1 MTWYQKMAA
10 VMFFVI
16 GFHMDP
22 FDGRTLFYQPDSA
35 QVTRTIGQIEAY
47 LRVGNVEGAKAKIEG
62 LRKMD
67 PQNPFIGLLEKKLA
81 EARPQMIAPVVG
93 RLPSSLRDVIYDSVL
108 IAQSGQCQKAK
119 EGLKPVR
126 RYLASAESDLILEK
140 VAKLCSE
147 AATSKSFDK

>member
-1 MTWYQKMAA
+1 
-10 VMFFVI
+10 MFFVI
-16 GFHMDP
+16 GFQMDP

-81 EARPQMIAPVVG
+81 IHASPKTSTP
-93 RLPSSLRDVIYDSVL
+93 RL
-108 IAQSGQCQKAK
+108 K
-119 EGLKPVR
+119 
-126 RYLASAESDLILEK
+126 
-140 VAKLCSE
+140 
-147 AATSKSFDK
+147 